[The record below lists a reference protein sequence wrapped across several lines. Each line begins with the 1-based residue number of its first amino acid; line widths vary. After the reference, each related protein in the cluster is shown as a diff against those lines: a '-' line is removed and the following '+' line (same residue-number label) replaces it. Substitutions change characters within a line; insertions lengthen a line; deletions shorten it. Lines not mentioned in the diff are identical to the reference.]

1 MEEDQLANLSFEDA
15 LKELQN
21 LVEELESGNVELEKS
36 IALYEKGARLKL
48 YCEEKL
54 KVAETKISKI
64 SDDKVQNEIIDN
76 RQ

>member
-1 MEEDQLANLSFEDA
+1 MKEQLTNLSFEEA

-36 IALYEKGARLKL
+36 IALYEKGTKLKL

-54 KVAETKISKI
+54 KVAEAKISK
-64 SDDKVQNEIIDN
+64 VTNETIEAHLED
-76 RQ
+76 QK

>member
-1 MEEDQLANLSFEDA
+1 MKEQLANLSFEEA

-36 IALYEKGARLKL
+36 IALYEKGTKLKL

-54 KVAETKISKI
+54 KVAEAKISK
-64 SDDKVQNEIIDN
+64 VTNETIEAHLED
-76 RQ
+76 QK

>member
-1 MEEDQLANLSFEDA
+1 MKEQLTNLSFEEA

-36 IALYEKGARLKL
+36 IALYEKGTKLKL

-54 KVAETKISKI
+54 KVAEAKISK
-64 SDDKVQNEIIDN
+64 VANETIEAVSEEEK
-76 RQ
+76 

>member
-1 MEEDQLANLSFEDA
+1 MKEQLANLSFEEA

-36 IALYEKGARLKL
+36 ISLYEKGTKLKL

-54 KVAETKISKI
+54 KVAEAKISK
-64 SDDKVQNEIIDN
+64 VENETIEADLEDEK
-76 RQ
+76 

>member
-1 MEEDQLANLSFEDA
+1 MKEQLTNLSFEEA

-36 IALYEKGARLKL
+36 IALYEKGTKLKL

-54 KVAETKISKI
+54 KVAEAKISK
-64 SDDKVQNEIIDN
+64 VANETIEADSEEEK
-76 RQ
+76 

>member
-1 MEEDQLANLSFEDA
+1 MKEQLTNLSFEEA

-36 IALYEKGARLKL
+36 ISLYEKGTKLKL

-54 KVAETKISKI
+54 KVAEAKISK
-64 SDDKVQNEIIDN
+64 VTNETIEAHLED
-76 RQ
+76 QK

>member
-1 MEEDQLANLSFEDA
+1 MKEQLTNLSFEEA

-36 IALYEKGARLKL
+36 ISLYEKGTKLKL

-54 KVAETKISKI
+54 KVAEAKISK
-64 SDDKVQNEIIDN
+64 VTNETIEAALEDEK
-76 RQ
+76 

>member
-1 MEEDQLANLSFEDA
+1 MEEKLTNISFEEA

-36 IALYEKGARLKL
+36 IALYEKGTKLKL

-54 KVAETKISKI
+54 KVAEAKISK
-64 SDDKVQNEIIDN
+64 VTNEKIQANLVDEK
-76 RQ
+76 

>member
-1 MEEDQLANLSFEDA
+1 MEEKLTNLSFEEA

-36 IALYEKGARLKL
+36 IALYEKGTKLKL

-54 KVAETKISKI
+54 KVAEAKISKV
-64 SDDKVQNEIIDN
+64 SNEKIQAN
-76 RQ
+76 LLNEK

>member
-1 MEEDQLANLSFEDA
+1 MKEQLTNLSFEEA

-36 IALYEKGARLKL
+36 IALYEKGTKLKL

-54 KVAETKISKI
+54 KVAEAKISK
-64 SDDKVQNEIIDN
+64 VTNETIEAALEDEK
-76 RQ
+76 

>member
-1 MEEDQLANLSFEDA
+1 MKEQLTNLSFEEA

-36 IALYEKGARLKL
+36 IALYEKGTKLKL

-54 KVAETKISKI
+54 KVAEAKISK
-64 SDDKVQNEIIDN
+64 VTNEKIEAHLEDEK
-76 RQ
+76 